1 MMVNIVISLLHID
14 DIRLSS
20 TQSASSACFSEKSNT
35 PGLDPGDLGTE
46 GEKEI
51 VISFTKQLLDVLR
64 RNLPSHPIEQEC
76 QLDGNYSTDGR
87 QALEWR
93 VSMAKRFIED
103 CEWRLSVMQHLLPL
117 SERQWGLKE
126 VLSILRA
133 APEKLLNLCMQRAKY
148 DIGEEAVNRFAL
160 SAEDK
165 ATLELAEWVD
175 NAFKGTLVSFDYIT
189 VLVYYISPYMSLYLT

>member
-1 MMVNIVISLLHID
+1 MIVNIVISLLHID

-20 TQSASSACFSEKSNT
+20 TQCVSSECFSEKGYT
-35 PGLDPGDLGTE
+35 PDLDLGDIATE

-51 VISFTKQLLDVLR
+51 VISFTRQLLDVLR
-64 RNLPSHPIEQEC
+64 RNLPSHLIEQEC
-76 QLDGNYSTDGR
+76 QLDGNYSADGR

-126 VLSILRA
+126 VLSVLRA
-133 APEKLLNLCMQRAKY
+133 APAKLLNL
-148 DIGEEAVNRFAL
+148 
-160 SAEDK
+160 
-165 ATLELAEWVD
+165 
-175 NAFKGTLVSFDYIT
+175 
-189 VLVYYISPYMSLYLT
+189 

>member
-20 TQSASSACFSEKSNT
+20 AQCFSSESFSEKSNT
-35 PGLDPGDLGTE
+35 PGLDNDDLDTE

-51 VISFTKQLLDVLR
+51 VISFTRQLLNVLR
-64 RNLPSHPIEQEC
+64 RNLPSHLTEQEC
-76 QLDGNYSTDGR
+76 QLDGHYSADGR

-103 CEWRLSVMQHLLPL
+103 CEWRLSIMQHLLPL

-126 VLSILRA
+126 VFSVLRA
-133 APEKLLNLCMQRAKY
+133 APEKLLNL
-148 DIGEEAVNRFAL
+148 
-160 SAEDK
+160 
-165 ATLELAEWVD
+165 
-175 NAFKGTLVSFDYIT
+175 
-189 VLVYYISPYMSLYLT
+189 

>member
-20 TQSASSACFSEKSNT
+20 TQCFSSGCFSEKSNT
-35 PGLDPGDLGTE
+35 PSLDPGDLTTE

-51 VISFTKQLLDVLR
+51 VISFTRQLLNVLR
-64 RNLPSHPIEQEC
+64 CNLPSHLTDQEC
-76 QLDGNYSTDGR
+76 QLDGNYSDDGR

-117 SERQWGLKE
+117 SERQWGLKD
-126 VLSILRA
+126 VLSVLRA
-133 APEKLLNLCMQRAKY
+133 APAKLLNL
-148 DIGEEAVNRFAL
+148 
-160 SAEDK
+160 
-165 ATLELAEWVD
+165 
-175 NAFKGTLVSFDYIT
+175 
-189 VLVYYISPYMSLYLT
+189 